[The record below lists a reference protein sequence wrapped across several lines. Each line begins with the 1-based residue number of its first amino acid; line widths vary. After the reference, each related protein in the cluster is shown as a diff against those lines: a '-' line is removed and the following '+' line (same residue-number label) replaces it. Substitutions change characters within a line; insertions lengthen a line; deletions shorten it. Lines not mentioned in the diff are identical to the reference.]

1 MLNNYYEQLRKLMEL
16 LGHGQN
22 MDFDIYLQTIVL
34 TAKIILEA
42 LGGIFLAAV
51 LIAGPLMAYKRTMKK
66 FNVQLEKYSTEKE
79 KVEVDVI
86 LRKVKAFKITF
97 ALGTIFIY
105 IPFVI
110 PTVLLFM

>member
-1 MLNNYYEQLRKLMEL
+1 MLQKYYEQLRKLMEL
-16 LGHGQN
+16 LGHGKN
-22 MDFDIYLQTIVL
+22 MDFDIYLQTITL

-42 LGGIFLAAV
+42 LGGIFLASV

-66 FNVQLEKYSTEKE
+66 FNVQLEKCSTEKE
-79 KVEVDVI
+79 KVDAI
-86 LRKVKAFKITF
+86 LRKVKAFKIAF
-97 ALGTIFIY
+97 ALGTVFIY